1 MSGTTTQPAE
11 TETKGK
17 NPDPK
22 TPSRPG
28 SPNQGNSGNP
38 GNPGDPGNPGTGG
51 GGPPPPPPSNRGE
64 EEGRP
69 RRNRPPAV
77 TNNHE
82 RRTIPKMGKKLD
94 GSNFAAWTKSL
105 KMLMFLYPVSC
116 LYKYNIW
123 HIICGDLLYS
133 QEEFADIQLDED
145 DWFEA
150 NYFALLTMKRNCEDE
165 PLGLIE
171 LYEYAFE
178 GYEVLQTHYENRM
191 VSDLGVII
199 SGVTKSNYSE
209 NTTIESHIQDF
220 EQKWKKMATIGNVD
234 EDNQEFAEHIQGI
247 GRLESAKKEFLLMTF
262 PTHIPR
268 YAQLVQNI
276 RSQRGYSYGDVVA
289 NLKIYVPQIGW
300 KKKSHQGAWTG
311 SKTDPVVLR
320 TETGNRGGR
329 PTGPI
334 DPSKTCRYCIDVKG
348 WRGIGHTE
356 RECRTKKREANNQG
370 SGSGVKKIDS
380 RAYEESEDDF
390 ELDQG
395 ARITEINSNRRHP
408 QIYMIKAG
416 RTSNNRFGQYEFDT
430 GAQVHTTNELWRL
443 SDLRPGKTI
452 TACNG
457 TKTTA
462 LHEETLKMRYNERDI
477 ILKNVLYHP
486 SFYNLISGQRIKGDF
501 DIQGRGSKVN
511 ICINGE
517 TLYLAERDNTGTMWI
532 KPEDITNTYV
542 SVKKA
547 TLMDLHERYRH
558 ISFDTL
564 KSLPEGRK
572 YHGKTA
578 PKCEA
583 CIAGKSTKPAAKR
596 YPGTRSEQPLELL
609 HADLIGPFSK
619 EWLGK
624 KYVLTIIDDHTRYCT
639 AIPIKAKSDTKG
651 VLKA

>member
-1 MSGTTTQPAE
+1 
-11 TETKGK
+11 
-17 NPDPK
+17 
-22 TPSRPG
+22 
-28 SPNQGNSGNP
+28 
-38 GNPGDPGNPGTGG
+38 
-51 GGPPPPPPSNRGE
+51 
-64 EEGRP
+64 
-69 RRNRPPAV
+69 
-77 TNNHE
+77 
-82 RRTIPKMGKKLD
+82 MGKKLD

-105 KMLMFLYPVSC
+105 KMLMFLYPVPC
-116 LYKYNIW
+116 LYKYNVW
-123 HIICGDLLYS
+123 HIICGDLLFS
-133 QEEFADIQLDED
+133 REEFVDIQLDED

-171 LYEYAFE
+171 LFEYAFE
-178 GYEVLQTHYENRM
+178 AYEVLQTHYENRM

-209 NTTIESHIQDF
+209 NITIEAHIQDF

-262 PTHIPR
+262 PTHFPR

-320 TETGNRGGR
+320 TETGN
-329 PTGPI
+329 T
-334 DPSKTCRYCIDVKG
+334 SKTCGHCIKVKG

-356 RECRTKKREANNQG
+356 TECRTKKRER
-370 SGSGVKKIDS
+370 STTEVKKINNKP
-380 RAYEESEDDF
+380 YEESEDHF

-408 QIYMIKAG
+408 RVYMIKAG
-416 RTSNNRFGQYEFDT
+416 KISNDRTGQYEFDT

-443 SDLRPGKTI
+443 TNLRPGKTI

-462 LHEETLKMRYNERDI
+462 LQEGTFKMKHNGRDI

-486 SFYNLISGQRIKGDF
+486 TFYNLISGQRVPGIEL
-501 DIQGRGSKVN
+501 RN
-511 ICINGE
+511 INGLKVLTNDE
-517 TLYLAERDNTGTMWI
+517 ILYSIEQDSNGTMWI
-532 KPEDITNTYV
+532 KPTDTYV
-542 SVKKA
+542 SVNKV
-547 TLMDLHERYRH
+547 TLMDLHERYGH

-564 KSLPEGRK
+564 KSFPELAQK
-572 YHGKTA
+572 YHRKSA

-583 CIAGKSTKPAAKR
+583 CIAGKSVKPSK
-596 YPGTRSEQPLELL
+596 GTPKEQQTRIRSKQPLERLR
-609 HADLIGPFSK
+609 ADLIGPFAK

-624 KYVLTIIDDHTRYCT
+624 KYALTIMDDYHQQKKIFRPGFPLEHVAPACT
-639 AIPIKAKSDTKG
+639 SHLRPQPFRHVTSGSYSQKNCAWE
-651 VLKA
+651 LQ

>member
-1 MSGTTTQPAE
+1 MSGKPPPYTPRAQRLPERFPTGNTPPKTPRPKLRNIEHFLKTLGEGPAMSGTTTQSTE
-11 TETKGK
+11 TEAKGK
-17 NPDPK
+17 NPLK

-28 SPNQGNSGNP
+28 TLDPGNSGNP
-38 GNPGDPGNPGTGG
+38 GNPKNPGNPGDPV
-51 GGPPPPPPSNRGE
+51 GPPQPPPSNQGG

-94 GSNFAAWTKSL
+94 GSSFAAWTKSL
-105 KMLMFLYPVSC
+105 KMLMFLYPVPC
-116 LYKYNIW
+116 LYKYNTW

-171 LYEYAFE
+171 LCEYAFE
-178 GYEVLQTHYENRM
+178 AYEFLQTHYKNQM

-209 NTTIESHIQDF
+209 NTTIEAHIQDF

-311 SKTDPVVLR
+311 SKTDPVVLK
-320 TETGNRGGR
+320 TETGNQNRGGR
-329 PTGPI
+329 TTGPI
-334 DPSKTCRYCIDVKG
+334 DSFKTCRYCVDVKG

-356 RECRTKKREANNQG
+356 RECRTKRRKSNNQG
-370 SGSGVKKIDS
+370 SGTGAKKIDNKP
-380 RAYEESEDDF
+380 YEEREDDF

-395 ARITEINSNRRHP
+395 TRITEINANWTNQSLKNRHP
-408 QIYMIKAG
+408 WIGMIKAG
-416 RTSNNRFGQYEFDT
+416 KKASSRKGQYEFDT
-430 GAQVHTTNELWRL
+430 GAQMHTTNELWRL
-443 SDLRPGKTI
+443 TDLKPRRTI

-457 TKTTA
+457 TKTMA
-462 LHEETLKMRYNERDI
+462 LHEGTLQMRHNDRDI

-486 SFYNLISGQRIKGDF
+486 SFYNLISGQRLKDL
-501 DIQGRGSKVN
+501 N
-511 ICINGE
+511 I
-517 TLYLAERDNTGTMWI
+517 
-532 KPEDITNTYV
+532 ITT
-542 SVKKA
+542 
-547 TLMDLHERYRH
+547 E
-558 ISFDTL
+558 
-564 KSLPEGRK
+564 
-572 YHGKTA
+572 GKTEVR
-578 PKCEA
+578 C
-583 CIAGKSTKPAAKR
+583 GGAATPSVSLR
-596 YPGTRSEQPLELL
+596 L
-609 HADLIGPFSK
+609 
-619 EWLGK
+619 
-624 KYVLTIIDDHTRYCT
+624 V
-639 AIPIKAKSDTKG
+639 
-651 VLKA
+651 